1 MEIQVKNNILLIKSE
16 SLFEEK
22 ILNSEY
28 FQSKLAYRIT
38 DKLEEEKKFKITFN
52 GDVFFIDK
60 KNNIAN
66 IGDKNLTEGRL
77 FYMLRM
83 IVDRYIVCNEG
94 IGLHS
99 GLAYGKGKAFFLIG
113 DTKSGKSF
121 YVKKL
126 KENNIEVLGD
136 DHTIILNNCMM
147 GNLKSRVRDNEGEHY
162 ENNSPNIKYLN
173 NYLVFDINI
182 SGKKEISEI
191 SFENYVKILDFKP
204 VLKYLY
210 CGIETESQ
218 DIKIDSEIIE
228 NYRKRYL
235 NFLKNA
241 EKIIK
246 INGNYFEDNKR
257 CDIWK
262 LIQ

>member
-1 MEIQVKNNILLIKSE
+1 MEIQVKNNILLIKPE
-16 SLFEEK
+16 SLYEEK

-38 DKLEEEKKFKITFN
+38 DNFEKEKSFKVTFN
-52 GDVFFIDK
+52 SDIFFIDE

-83 IVDRYIVCNEG
+83 LVDRYIFCNGG
-94 IGLHS
+94 IGIHS
-99 GLAYGKGKAFFLIG
+99 GLVYNKTKAFFLVG
-113 DTKSGKSF
+113 DTKCGKSF

-136 DHTIILNNCMM
+136 DHIIILNNSIM
-147 GNLKSRVRDNEGEHY
+147 GNLKSRVRDSDCEYY
-162 ENNSPNIKYLN
+162 ENNSSSIKYLN
-173 NYLVFDINI
+173 NYLIFDINI
-182 SGKKEISEI
+182 NAKKGITEV
-191 SFENYVKILDFKP
+191 SFEDYVKKLDLRG

-210 CGIETESQ
+210 YGIETENQ
-218 DIKIDSEIIE
+218 NIKMDNEIVE
-228 NYRKRYL
+228 NYRKKYL
-235 NFLKNA
+235 DFLKKA
-241 EKIIK
+241 DKIIK
-246 INGNYFEDNKR
+246 INGNYVENNKR
-257 CDIWK
+257 CDIWE

>member
-1 MEIQVKNNILLIKSE
+1 MEIQVQNNILLIKPE

-22 ILNSEY
+22 ILNSDY
-28 FQSKLAYRIT
+28 FQSKLAYRIA
-38 DKLEEEKKFKITFN
+38 DNFEKEKSFKVIFN
-52 GDVFFIDK
+52 DDIFFIDG

-77 FYMLRM
+77 FYILRM
-83 IVDRYIVCNEG
+83 LVDRYIVCNGG

-99 GLAYGKGKAFFLIG
+99 GLAYDKGTAFFLVG
-113 DTKSGKSF
+113 DTKCGKSF

-126 KENNIEVLGD
+126 KENNIKVLGD
-136 DHTIILNNCMM
+136 DHTIILNNSVM
-147 GNLKSRVRDNEGEHY
+147 GNLKSRVRDNDCEYY
-162 ENNSPNIKYLN
+162 ENNSTSIQYLN
-173 NYLVFDINI
+173 NYLIFDINI
-182 SGKKEISEI
+182 NTKKEISEV
-191 SFENYVKILDFKP
+191 SFEDYVKKLDLEP

-210 CGIETESQ
+210 CGIETENQ
-218 DIKIDSEIIE
+218 NIKMDNKIIE
-228 NYRKRYL
+228 NYRKKYL
-235 NFLKNA
+235 DFLKNA